1 MTLGVVSM
9 VVTGIVRASS
19 DSPDDPPVTAAHGG
33 DAAGGG
39 DLPAQRV
46 SHAPLSR
53 SRPLKIAVPA
63 IFIQAPVTGLEL
75 DRKGH
80 LGAPPMSKPKEVG
93 WYRNGPSPGDA
104 GTALIVGHRDT
115 ETGPAIFLNLNALHR
130 GDTVKVTRADRR
142 TAVFTVDEVKTY
154 TKDKFPDD
162 KVYGDT
168 GRPELRLMTC
178 GGRFNKKNG
187 YSANV
192 VVFAHLTSMK
202 KHTA

>member
-1 MTLGVVSM
+1 MTLCVLSV

-19 DSPDDPPVTAAHGG
+19 DSSDDVSVAAAHGG

-39 DLPAQRV
+39 ELPAQHV

-53 SRPLKIAVPA
+53 SRPLKITVPA

-80 LGAPPMSKPKEVG
+80 LGAPPLNRPKEVG
-93 WYRNGPSPGDA
+93 WYRDGPSPGDA

-142 TAVFTVDEVKTY
+142 TAVFTIDEVKTY
-154 TKDKFPDD
+154 TKDEFPDD

-178 GGRFNKKNG
+178 GGRFNKKDG

-192 VVFAHLTSMK
+192 VVFAHLASLK
-202 KHTA
+202 KQTV

>member
-1 MTLGVVSM
+1 MTLCVLSV

-19 DSPDDPPVTAAHGG
+19 DSPDGPSVTAAHGG

-46 SHAPLSR
+46 SLAPLSR
-53 SRPLKIAVPA
+53 SRPVKITVPA

-75 DRKGH
+75 DKKGR

-192 VVFAHLTSMK
+192 VVFAHLTSLK
-202 KHTA
+202 TQTV